1 MTTPYGISRQNGTNS
16 NSGGY
21 LNAPVWGPL
30 NTNKTPG
37 QIPFMFQGTLFGRIQ
52 NPQQF
57 YSMQEPPYANEN
69 TNARIQYRRTIVN
82 TTGPSQ
88 QALLKLVKAQS
99 PSMWR
104 SRFSNNAIAY
114 AVSTHQNY
122 TEPLPSS
129 LFTSQRKIIAVGKSA
144 YNPNSEQYIANST
157 KNVDRSSVRSS
168 IRRARS
174 SGSVA
179 PAKKGA
185 IQNNSLNSTV
195 GWGSIPRQNY

>member
-1 MTTPYGISRQNGTNS
+1 MTTPYGISRQNGSNS

-21 LNAPVWGPL
+21 LNTPVWGPL
-30 NTNKTPG
+30 NTSKTPG
-37 QIPFMFQGTLFGRIQ
+37 QIPFMFRGTLIGRIQ

-57 YSMQEPPYANEN
+57 YSMQESPYANEN
-69 TNARIQYRRTIVN
+69 TNARAQYRRTIIK
-82 TTGPSQ
+82 TTSPGQ
-88 QALLKLVKAQS
+88 QALLRQVKAQT
-99 PSMWR
+99 PSLWHSR
-104 SRFSNNAIAY
+104 SSNNTIGN

-122 TEPLPSS
+122 IEPLPSS
-129 LFTSQRKIIAVGKSA
+129 LFTSQRKIIAVGKTA
-144 YNPNSEQYIANST
+144 YNPNASNNIAVST
-157 KNVDRSSVRSS
+157 KNINYNSVRSS

-185 IQNNSLNSTV
+185 IQNNSLNSTG